1 VGFFIV
7 HFRSSKMSDQ
17 ALEQSPQDKVMAML
31 DEVTDDESINL
42 DAEVEQI
49 EEEDEPTELSDED
62 TNDDNE
68 EEDSVDEESQDED
81 ESDTEDSDE
90 QPKSLKIKVNGE
102 ELEKPLDEVIALA
115 QQGLDYTKKT
125 QEVAE
130 QRKALEEYAQT
141 VKVQEEVFMQQVQL
155 QQALIGDVAQLTAVD
170 KQLAA
175 FNDVNWQELSD
186 NDFVEAQKLFFTY
199 NQLQQQRG
207 QLATELEAKAQQIQQ
222 TQAAKMQER
231 IAQGKEIL
239 AKEIPNWS
247 RETTQEL
254 MTVGKEYGFTDDELG
269 TIIDPRHV
277 KVLHDAMQWRKLQK
291 NSVAKNKVSQAKPV
305 VKPGAKDTKQ
315 EATSATRQTREQ
327 LRKTGKSDYA
337 QKLIENMI

>member
-1 VGFFIV
+1 
-7 HFRSSKMSDQ
+7 
-17 ALEQSPQDKVMAML
+17 MAML

-81 ESDTEDSDE
+81 ESDTEDSNE

>member
-1 VGFFIV
+1 
-7 HFRSSKMSDQ
+7 MSDQ

-31 DEVTDDESINL
+31 DEVSDDESINL
-42 DAEVEQI
+42 DAP
-49 EEEDEPTELSDED
+49 EEELEQEEVPDEETEESDESEGDDEEPTEDE
-62 TNDDNE
+62 E
-68 EEDSVDEESQDED
+68 VEED
-81 ESDTEDSDE
+81 EDSDE
-90 QPKSLKIKVNGE
+90 QPKSLKLKVNGE

-130 QRKALEEYAQT
+130 QRKALEYYAQT
-141 VKVQEEVFMQQVQL
+141 IEVQEQAFQQQVQL
-155 QQALIGDVAQLTAVD
+155 QQALIGDIAQLTAVD

-186 NDFVEAQKLFFTY
+186 NDFVEAQKLFFTH
-199 NQLQQQRG
+199 NQLQQQRS
-207 QLATELEAKAQQIQQ
+207 QLAANLEAKAQYIQQ
-222 TQAAKMQER
+222 AQTAKVQEK

-247 RETTQEL
+247 RETTQAL
-254 MTVGKEYGFTDDELG
+254 VTAGKEYGFTDEELG
-269 TIIDPRHV
+269 MVYDPRHV

-327 LRKTGKSDYA
+327 LRKTGKADYA

>member
-1 VGFFIV
+1 
-7 HFRSSKMSDQ
+7 MSDQ

-31 DEVTDDESINL
+31 DEVSDDESINL
-42 DAEVEQI
+42 DAPEEELEQEEVPE
-49 EEEDEPTELSDED
+49 EESEESEEPEGDDEEPTEDEEVEEDE
-62 TNDDNE
+62 
-68 EEDSVDEESQDED
+68 DSVE
-81 ESDTEDSDE
+81 E
-90 QPKSLKIKVNGE
+90 QPKSLKLKINGE

-222 TQAAKMQER
+222 AQAAKMQEK

-254 MTVGKEYGFTDDELG
+254 MTFGKEYGFSDDELG

-315 EATSATRQTREQ
+315 EATSANRQVREQ
-327 LRKTGKSDYA
+327 LRKTGKSDLA

>member
-1 VGFFIV
+1 
-7 HFRSSKMSDQ
+7 MSDQ
-17 ALEQSPQDKVMAML
+17 ALEQSPQEKLMAML
-31 DEVTDDESINL
+31 DEVPDEQEAL
-42 DAEVEQI
+42 LAI
-49 EEEDEPTELSDED
+49 EEQLDDVEDTEELEESETEESQETDED
-62 TNDDNE
+62 TEDEEPEAEENDE
-68 EEDSVDEESQDED
+68 SEDSEN
-81 ESDTEDSDE
+81 E
-90 QPKSLKIKVNGE
+90 QPKSVKLKVNGE

-141 VKVQEEVFMQQVQL
+141 VKVQEETFMQQVQL
-155 QQALIGDVAQLTAVD
+155 QNALIGDVAELTAVD
-170 KQLAA
+170 KQLAQ

-186 NDFVEAQKLFFTY
+186 NDFVEAQKLFFTF
-199 NQLQQQRG
+199 NQLQQKRST
-207 QLATELEAKAQQIQQ
+207 LATELEAKAQQVQQ
-222 TQAAKMQER
+222 NQAKRMQEQIER
-231 IAQGKEIL
+231 GKEIL

-254 MTVGKEYGFTDDELG
+254 ITIGKDYGFTDDELG

-291 NSVAKNKVSQAKPV
+291 NSVVKNKVSQAKPV

-315 EATSATRQTREQ
+315 EATSAKRQVRDQ
-327 LRKTGKSDYA
+327 LRKTGKSDLA
-337 QKLIENMI
+337 QKLIEDMI

>member
-1 VGFFIV
+1 
-7 HFRSSKMSDQ
+7 MSDQ
-17 ALEQSPQDKVMAML
+17 ALEQSPQEKLMAML
-31 DEVTDDESINL
+31 DEVSDDESINL
-42 DAEVEQI
+42 DAPEEELEQEEVPE
-49 EEEDEPTELSDED
+49 EEAEESEEPEGDDEEPTEDEEVEEDE
-62 TNDDNE
+62 
-68 EEDSVDEESQDED
+68 DSVE
-81 ESDTEDSDE
+81 E
-90 QPKSLKIKVNGE
+90 QPKSLKLKINGE

-222 TQAAKMQER
+222 TQAAKMQEK

-254 MTVGKEYGFTDDELG
+254 MTFGKEYGFSDDELG

-315 EATSATRQTREQ
+315 EATSASRQVREQ

>member
-1 VGFFIV
+1 
-7 HFRSSKMSDQ
+7 MSDQ
-17 ALEQSPQDKVMAML
+17 ALEQSPQEKLMAML
-31 DEVTDDESINL
+31 DEVPDEQEAL
-42 DAEVEQI
+42 EAI
-49 EEEDEPTELSDED
+49 EEQLDED
-62 TNDDNE
+62 GEEENDLQDEAEADDSE
-68 EEDSVDEESQDED
+68 EEDSLDEESQDED
-81 ESDTEDSDE
+81 ESDTEDSEE

-141 VKVQEEVFMQQVQL
+141 VKVQEETFMQQVQL
-155 QQALIGDVAQLTAVD
+155 QNALIGDVAELTAVD
-170 KQLAA
+170 KQLAQ

-186 NDFVEAQKLFFTY
+186 NDFVEAQKLFFTF
-199 NQLQQQRG
+199 NQLQQKRST
-207 QLATELEAKAQQIQQ
+207 LATELEAKAQQVQQ
-222 TQAAKMQER
+222 NQAKRMQEQIER
-231 IAQGKEIL
+231 GKEIL

-254 MTVGKEYGFTDDELG
+254 ITIGKDYGFTDDELG

-291 NSVAKNKVSQAKPV
+291 NSVVKNKVSQAKPV

-315 EATSATRQTREQ
+315 EATSAKRQVRDA
-327 LRKTGKSDYA
+327 LRKTGKSDLA
-337 QKLIENMI
+337 QKLIEDMI

>member
-1 VGFFIV
+1 
-7 HFRSSKMSDQ
+7 MSDQ
-17 ALEQSPQDKVMAML
+17 ALEQSPQEKLMAML
-31 DEVTDDESINL
+31 DEVPDEQEAL
-42 DAEVEQI
+42 EAI
-49 EEEDEPTELSDED
+49 EEQLDED
-62 TNDDNE
+62 GEEENDLQDEAEADDSE
-68 EEDSVDEESQDED
+68 EEDSLDEESQDED
-81 ESDTEDSDE
+81 ESDTEDSEE

-141 VKVQEEVFMQQVQL
+141 VKVQEETFMQQVQL
-155 QQALIGDVAQLTAVD
+155 QNALIGDVAELTAVD
-170 KQLAA
+170 KQLAQ

-186 NDFVEAQKLFFTY
+186 NDFVEAQKLFFTF
-199 NQLQQQRG
+199 NQLQQKRST
-207 QLATELEAKAQQIQQ
+207 LATELEAKAQQVQQ
-222 TQAAKMQER
+222 NQAKRMQEQIER
-231 IAQGKEIL
+231 GKEIL

-254 MTVGKEYGFTDDELG
+254 ITIGKDYGFTDDELG

-291 NSVAKNKVSQAKPV
+291 NSVVKNKVSQAKPV

-315 EATSATRQTREQ
+315 EATSAKRQVRDQ
-327 LRKTGKSDYA
+327 LRKTGKSDLA
-337 QKLIENMI
+337 QKLIEDMI

>member
-1 VGFFIV
+1 
-7 HFRSSKMSDQ
+7 MSDQ
-17 ALEQSPQDKVMAML
+17 ALEQSPQDKLMAML
-31 DEVTDDESINL
+31 DEVSDDESINL
-42 DAEVEQI
+42 DAPEEEQI
-49 EEEDEPTELSDED
+49 EEVPEEETEESEEPEGDDEEPTEDEEVEEDED
-62 TNDDNE
+62 
-68 EEDSVDEESQDED
+68 SQ
-81 ESDTEDSDE
+81 E
-90 QPKSLKIKVNGE
+90 QPKSLKLKVNGE
-102 ELEKPLDEVIALA
+102 ELDKPLDEVIALA

-222 TQAAKMQER
+222 TQAAKMQEK

-254 MTVGKEYGFTDDELG
+254 MTFGKEYGFSDDELG

-315 EATSATRQTREQ
+315 EATSANRQVREQ
-327 LRKTGKSDYA
+327 LRKTGKSDLA

>member
-1 VGFFIV
+1 
-7 HFRSSKMSDQ
+7 MSDQ
-17 ALEQSPQDKVMAML
+17 ALEQSPQEKLMAML
-31 DEVTDDESINL
+31 DEVPDEQEALEAIEEQLDEVEEPEEQSEEQEESEEPEGDDE
-42 DAEVEQI
+42 
-49 EEEDEPTELSDED
+49 EPTEDE
-62 TNDDNE
+62 E
-68 EEDSVDEESQDED
+68 VEVEEDSE
-81 ESDTEDSDE
+81 E
-90 QPKSLKIKVNGE
+90 QPKSLKLKINGE

-141 VKVQEEVFMQQVQL
+141 VKVQEETFMQQVQL
-155 QQALIGDVAQLTAVD
+155 QNALIGDVAELTAVD
-170 KQLAA
+170 KQLAQ

-186 NDFVEAQKLFFTY
+186 NDFVEAQKLFFTF
-199 NQLQQQRG
+199 NQLQQKRST
-207 QLATELEAKAQQIQQ
+207 LATELEAKAQQVQQ
-222 TQAAKMQER
+222 NQAKRMQEQIER
-231 IAQGKEIL
+231 GKEIL

-254 MTVGKEYGFTDDELG
+254 ITIGKDYGFTDDELG

-291 NSVAKNKVSQAKPV
+291 NSVVKNKVSQAKPV

-315 EATSATRQTREQ
+315 EATSAKRQVRDA
-327 LRKTGKSDYA
+327 LRKTGKSDLA
-337 QKLIENMI
+337 QKLIEDMI